1 MQPLPRQCLIKA
13 AVVTTYQ
20 ERLANYWTKVS
31 QRIRNVLQVTGRRC
45 YNVSG
50 TSCKLLDEDVT
61 RYQGVVIDNAD
72 HRTLLHP
79 PTPQKGKRQ
88 CTKVT
93 TVPPKTSWLNNFGS
107 AIRVEIKK
115 PLPAFYTELRGQTFA
130 HCDTYAEYTRG
141 LSTSTRPDLVLPAA
155 ETVLTD
161 GRMDVKKKADFCFKM
176 F

>member
-1 MQPLPRQCLIKA
+1 MLQGIRESLL
-13 AVVTTYQ
+13 TTQ
-20 ERLANYWTKVS
+20 T
-31 QRIRNVLQVTGRRC
+31 TGL
-45 YNVSG
+45 YY
-50 TSCKLLDEDVT
+50 T
-61 RYQGVVIDNAD
+61 
-72 HRTLLHP
+72 P
-79 PTPQKGKRQ
+79 PPPQKGKRQ